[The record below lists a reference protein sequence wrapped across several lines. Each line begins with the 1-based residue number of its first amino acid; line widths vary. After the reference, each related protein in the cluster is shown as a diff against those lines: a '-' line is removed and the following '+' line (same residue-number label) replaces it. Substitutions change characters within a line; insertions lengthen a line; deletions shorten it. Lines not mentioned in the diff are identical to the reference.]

1 MKQKETP
8 PPATPATDP
17 ADGPP
22 LWVVAGC
29 ESERD
34 PVPVPVLSELTF
46 EANELVFG
54 WSRLGVGVVVVS
66 VTGTGLNSIAL
77 MVTNEVG
84 TGDSEENVEAVPESS
99 VTVFVETETVAVL
112 VFSPSELG

>member
-17 ADGPP
+17 ADGSP
-22 LWVVAGC
+22 LRVWVVAGC

-46 EANELVFG
+46 EVNELVFDWNG
-54 WSRLGVGVVVVS
+54 LGVVVVG

-84 TGDSEENVEAVPESS
+84 TGDSEENVEVVPEST
-99 VTVFVETETVAVL
+99 VTVFVETKTVAVL
-112 VFSPSELG
+112 VFGSSELG